1 MGGLDPVGGC
11 GAALFGGEGT
21 VPVLSEWV
29 YREVHSALCTMY
41 THQQYDL
48 NFYVYTSQ
56 GNTQEMLVRNLFL
69 CLVELVSE
77 LGVV

>member
-1 MGGLDPVGGC
+1 MGAVGLPYLEEK
-11 GAALFGGEGT
+11 AQFQYY
-21 VPVLSEWV
+21 LSGYIEKCTL
-29 YREVHSALCTMY
+29 HSALCTMY

-77 LGVV
+77 FGVV